1 MKIVGTYLTGCAL
14 IVLSGAL
21 LVLPQFAASHGGQ
34 STDQSANS
42 EPIPAFHAQAPGGAL
57 PPTMDPAI
65 YSDKV
70 VSNAYTVA
78 GRVKKVLYQ
87 EPCYCHCDKGHGH
100 SSLLDC
106 FTSKHGSMCNV
117 CMAEAIYSYEQTQK
131 KKTPAEIRQAII
143 AGEWQHID
151 GSKYTTYPAKP

>member
-1 MKIVGTYLTGCAL
+1 MYSKRKWIIGG
-14 IVLSGAL
+14 
-21 LVLPQFAASHGGQ
+21 AASAAVLC
-34 STDQSANS
+34 S
-42 EPIPAFHAQAPGGAL
+42 ILLPGGAKPASRRASAQSEEPVPAYHREPPAGQL
-57 PPTMDPAI
+57 PQTMDPEEFDHPVI
-65 YSDKV
+65 K
-70 VSNAYTVA
+70 NAYA
-78 GRVKKVLYQ
+78 LAAKVKKVLYQ

-100 SSLLDC
+100 TSLLDC

-131 KKTPAEIRQAII
+131 GKTPAQIRDAII

>member
-1 MKIVGTYLTGCAL
+1 MHTKWITGAALVALT
-14 IVLSGAL
+14 L
-21 LVLPQFAASHGGQ
+21 LLTLLPAARTAPQAS
-34 STDQSANS
+34 SAPS
-42 EPIPAFHAQAPGGAL
+42 DEAVPAYHAEPPTGAL
-57 PPTMDPAI
+57 PPTMDPAEFDHPVI
-65 YSDKV
+65 K
-70 VSNAYTVA
+70 NAYALA
-78 GRVKKVLYQ
+78 GKVKKVLYQ

-100 SSLLDC
+100 ASLLDC

-151 GSKYTTYPAKP
+151 GSKYQSYPAKP